1 MTTPV
6 FVIHGVANRDRGAFE
21 TRVKTLGGRLDLAD
35 VELRPI
41 FWGDLGGRDAFLD
54 QVIPKLGVAAD
65 ARADIAPD
73 TEARPAPA
81 ADDPVWT
88 LLTDPG
94 LAASGPGAVRDGSEY
109 WQEGVRIVAEAAAQQ
124 GQEGRATVR
133 GTEAVWSS
141 ELEDVWGEL
150 TYLPRIRNAAVLSE
164 IGVALASQDTEAFA
178 GQDVRGVK
186 DWLRQR
192 LHDMDRA
199 AGAVIGAAA
208 GRLNAYLRTELSP
221 SFARFAGD
229 IAVYQRNQQQIQAR
243 VREALG
249 RYDEEAGLAGG
260 PPEQRTGGADNPAR
274 FICHSLGGVI
284 VLDLMTARDY
294 PLHAR
299 GLLTFGSQWPLFQLM
314 DPRNGLSPYGG
325 ETPITL
331 PTAVGRWIN
340 VWEPMDP
347 LAFIASRVFLL
358 SDMSRPEDR
367 KAPHLA
373 TSGLW
378 THSAYWGLD
387 VIRNAARDLFRS
399 A

>member
-1 MTTPV
+1 M
-6 FVIHGVANRDRGAFE
+6 
-21 TRVKTLGGRLDLAD
+21 
-35 VELRPI
+35 
-41 FWGDLGGRDAFLD
+41 
-54 QVIPKLGVAAD
+54 
-65 ARADIAPD
+65 
-73 TEARPAPA
+73 
-81 ADDPVWT
+81 
-88 LLTDPG
+88 
-94 LAASGPGAVRDGSEY
+94 
-109 WQEGVRIVAEAAAQQ
+109 
-124 GQEGRATVR
+124 
-133 GTEAVWSS
+133 
-141 ELEDVWGEL
+141 WGEL
-150 TYLPRIRNAAVLSE
+150 TYLPRVRDAVVLSE
-164 IGVALASQDTEAFA
+164 IGVALAGNDTGAFA
-178 GQDVRGVK
+178 EQDVRGAG

-221 SFARFAGD
+221 GFARFAGD
-229 IAVYQRNQQQIQAR
+229 IAVYQRNQQQIHAR

-249 RYDEEAGLAGG
+249 RYDDEAGLAGR
-260 PPEQRTGGADNPAR
+260 PPDQRTGGADNPAR

-284 VLDLMTARDY
+284 MLDLMTAGDH
-294 PLHAR
+294 PVHAR

-314 DPRNGLSPYGG
+314 DPRNGLSPFGG

-347 LAFIASRVFLL
+347 LAFIANRVFVL
-358 SDMSRPEDR
+358 SDGSRPEDR

-387 VIRNAARDLFRS
+387 VIRNAARDLFQS